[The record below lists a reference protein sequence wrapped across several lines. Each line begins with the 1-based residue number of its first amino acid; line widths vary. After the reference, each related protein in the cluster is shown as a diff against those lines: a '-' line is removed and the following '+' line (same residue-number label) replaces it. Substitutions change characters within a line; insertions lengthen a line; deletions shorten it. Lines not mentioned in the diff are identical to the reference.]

1 MCMKVL
7 VTGGAGYVGS
17 HTVRLLCLRGHD
29 VVVYDNLSA
38 GHRQAVHPRA
48 RLVAADLADRQ
59 TLRNLLA
66 DGVEAVLHFA
76 AHLDVGESVRQPL
89 KYYRNNVINTI
100 GLLEAMEAAGVR
112 RLVFSSTCAT
122 YGQCHEM
129 PLKEDMRTDPINP
142 YGRTKLAM
150 EWALRDS
157 ASAWG
162 LGAVALRY
170 FNAAGAAEDGSIGE
184 DHRPETHLIPR
195 TLAVALG
202 HHPNI
207 AIFGT
212 DYPTP
217 DGTCIRDYIHVDD
230 LAEAHLAALQR
241 IPPGRFQ
248 HYNVGTG
255 RGTSVREIIEACRKV
270 SGHPIPAV
278 ERPRREGDPP
288 CLLADPS
295 LARDR
300 LGWQVRHTEIE
311 SIVASAWRWHGAH
324 PDGYEQ

>member
-1 MCMKVL
+1 MKVL

-29 VVVYDNLSA
+29 VVVYDDLSA

-48 RLVAADLADRQ
+48 KLLVANLADGQ

-100 GLLEAMEAAGVR
+100 GLLEAMQAATVR
-112 RLVFSSTCAT
+112 RLIFSSTCAT
-122 YGQCHEM
+122 YGQSKEM
-129 PLKEDMRTDPINP
+129 PLTEDMPTDPINP

-162 LGAVALRY
+162 LGAIALRY

-195 TLAVALG
+195 ALAVALG

-207 AIFGT
+207 AVFGT

-230 LAEAHLAALQR
+230 LAEAHLAALQSVSL
-241 IPPGRFQ
+241 GRFQ
-248 HYNVGTG
+248 HYNLGTG

-270 SGHPIPAV
+270 SGHAIPAV
-278 ERPRREGDPP
+278 DHPRREGDPP

-300 LGWQVRHTEIE
+300 LGWHARHTEIE
-311 SIVASAWRWHGAH
+311 AIVASARRWHEAH
-324 PDGYEQ
+324 PDGYAQ